1 MPQSDRACPV
11 PKGCFAKRSRSADL
25 YALLAELLAEPP
37 EWMSLPGREWPLF
50 DLLTQLAA
58 ESDAARRHL
67 DLVAGIPS
75 EEVDQRRQRYASL
88 FQAGRP
94 RFWLYESA
102 ARTGKILGEPTF
114 AMAQLLQAAG
124 METAGAELPDHISLE
139 LAFLSYL
146 VERDNISL
154 YEKQFL
160 EKRGAWMIDL
170 GRALGQ
176 SGDIIYAPIGQL
188 LADWL
193 IERMAPTTQS
203 ATDTQHCEA
212 SPWDATYH
220 PVAQRSG
227 RDTTLNHQT
236 HSTLLPV
243 IPNPDDCTLCGFCAQ
258 VCPTRAL
265 KVLEDRQQT
274 VLALNPAECI
284 HCGKCEKICGTKAIA
299 LIGNESQSTKH
310 ETRNTQHAT
319 RNTILRHSP
328 LAYCQKCGRP
338 IVSQAELDYIVSQI
352 GDAAWQHLCLDCRA
366 TLYV

>member
-1 MPQSDRACPV
+1 MSQSDR
-11 PKGCFAKRSRSADL
+11 ADL

-58 ESDAARRHL
+58 ESDAARHAL

-124 METAGAELPDHISLE
+124 LETAGAELPDHISLE
-139 LAFLSYL
+139 LAFLAYL

-160 EKRGAWMIDL
+160 EKRGAWMVDL
-170 GRALGQ
+170 GRALTQ
-176 SGDIIYAPIGQL
+176 SGDEVYAPIGAL

-193 IERMAPTTQS
+193 TEQAHH
-203 ATDTQHCEA
+203 ATHNPALSEVEGTQH
-212 SPWDATYH
+212 AT
-220 PVAQRSG
+220 RN
-227 RDTTLNHQT
+227 TF
-236 HSTLLPV
+236 LPI
-243 IPNPDDCTLCGFCAQ
+243 IPRADDCTLCGFCAQ

-274 VLALNPAECI
+274 ILALDPAECI

-299 LIGNESQSTKH
+299 LIGNESQNTKH
-310 ETRNTQHAT
+310 AT
-319 RNTILRHSP
+319 LRSIPVGRNTILRHSP

>member
-1 MPQSDRACPV
+1 MSQSDR
-11 PKGCFAKRSRSADL
+11 ADL

-50 DLLTQLAA
+50 DSLTQLAA
-58 ESDAARRHL
+58 ESDAARQAL
-67 DLVAGIPS
+67 DLLAGIPS
-75 EEVDQRRQRYASL
+75 EGIDQRRQRYAAL

-124 METAGAELPDHISLE
+124 LETAGAELPDHISLE

-160 EKRGAWMIDL
+160 EKRAAWMIDL

-176 SGDIIYAPIGQL
+176 SGDIIYAPIGVL

-193 IERMAPTTQS
+193 TEQ
-203 ATDTQHCEA
+203 TQH
-212 SPWDATYH
+212 ATYH

-227 RDTTLNHQT
+227 RNAQLREASLWDASRND
-236 HSTLLPV
+236 LLPI

-265 KVLEDRQQT
+265 KVMQNAEGDF
-274 VLALNPAECI
+274 LALNAAECI
-284 HCGKCEKICGTKAIA
+284 HCAKCERICDFHA
-299 LIGNESQSTKH
+299 LKMSLPMLNAG
-310 ETRNTQHAT
+310 ETS
-319 RNTILRHSP
+319 ILRQSP
-328 LAYCQKCGRP
+328 HALCKTCGKP
-338 IVSQAELDYIVSQI
+338 IASQAEMDYIVSQI

-366 TLYV
+366 YAIR